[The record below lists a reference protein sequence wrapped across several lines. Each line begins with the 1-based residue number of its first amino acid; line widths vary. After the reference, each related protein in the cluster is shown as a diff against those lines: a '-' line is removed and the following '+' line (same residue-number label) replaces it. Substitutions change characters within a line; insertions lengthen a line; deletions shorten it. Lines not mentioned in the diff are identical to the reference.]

1 MDKLLYT
8 PMEAAEQLGV
18 GRTMLFQLLRDGRL
32 KSVKVDRK
40 RLIPGAELERFVAER
55 LRRATGEDAGTHS

>member
-1 MDKLLYT
+1 
-8 PMEAAEQLGV
+8 
-18 GRTMLFQLLRDGRL
+18 MLFQLLRDGRL